1 MGSCFAWGQDEMFDE
16 VQIGKNEQ
24 IGVHL
29 VIGACLCSNVFEFK
43 CCVKGAFLCFCSTSF
58 AVGGTSFLE
67 VLRRGFSFGKN

>member
-1 MGSCFAWGQDEMFDE
+1 MFDE

-24 IGVHL
+24 VGVHL